1 MLIRLNCLDWDKYF
15 LHEQNADGPSFLTNW
30 EDCFLLGALYS
41 KTPNLGGEGWGRG
54 SITCF
59 QVRPCCSDL
68 LFFLEIVKRFGA
80 RSPSL
85 DPCTML
91 KWNLFTISH
100 VNFDRNY
107 GRPFGPAWTIYCQKT
122 ERDTRFKRSRGAE
135 QSKTKVAR
143 HAWQRREKTLGTKI
157 KNNYINY
164 IRKSSKHP
172 DRA

>member
-107 GRPFGPAWTIYCQKT
+107 GRPFGQPEPYIAKKQSGIHGSREVGGQS
-122 ERDTRFKRSRGAE
+122 RARQRLPDTPGKE
-135 QSKTKVAR
+135 
-143 HAWQRREKTLGTKI
+143 EK
-157 KNNYINY
+157 
-164 IRKSSKHP
+164 KH
-172 DRA
+172 

>member
-91 KWNLFTISH
+91 KWNFFTISH
-100 VNFDRNY
+100 INFDRNY
-107 GRPFGPAWTIYCQKT
+107 GRPLGQPEPYIAKKQRGIHG
-122 ERDTRFKRSRGAE
+122 SREVQGGRAE
-135 QSKTKVAR
+135 QDRGCQTRLAR
-143 HAWQRREKTLGTKI
+143 KRKTLGTKI
-157 KNNYINY
+157 KTNYINY